1 MLLKITSSKVELNA
15 VRTREVYHAALG
27 RITLCD
33 KDLLGKPIRVVFL
46 FIMKTPG
53 VQDVAD
59 TAIIYTAQEPVAA
72 RVQLLSMALPDRDNL
87 KKKHKIQ

>member
-1 MLLKITSSKVELNA
+1 MLLKITSSKVELKA
-15 VRTREVYHAALG
+15 VRTRVVYHAALG

-33 KDLLGKPIRVVFL
+33 KSVIHVGKPIRVVFL

-53 VQDVAD
+53 GQDVAD

-87 KKKHKIQ
+87 